1 MCVCVCGVCVQR
13 FAQHTLQCLLSEH
26 PSFLQTEGDMR
37 MCLCVWGNFI
47 YTCVVCVEVAT
58 EWTEDSVKTCV
69 VVYLALLPLNPKL
82 LKE

>member
-1 MCVCVCGVCVQR
+1 
-13 FAQHTLQCLLSEH
+13 
-26 PSFLQTEGDMR
+26 MR